1 MDKIK
6 KMEEKITKE
15 ILIAKDELLTNYG
28 VELESFNFEFE
39 PRYKKLIENL
49 DNSKKIYFDPGRV
62 GFALFI
68 PSIEDKQR
76 DFVVYFAIALQKS
89 VVTTAPKTDN
99 SKEEFPYLLISV
111 PASLSLSEED
121 VYSHL
126 LPNDS
131 FLLEKGHI
139 TFRFNPLVRYKEFII
154 WVGRRNDG

>member
-6 KMEEKITKE
+6 KVEERINKE
-15 ILIAKDELLTNYG
+15 ILLTKDELLTNYG
-28 VELESFNFEFE
+28 VELESFKFEFE
-39 PRYKKLIENL
+39 PRYKNLIENL

-89 VVTTAPKTDN
+89 IITTAPKSGD
-99 SKEEFPYLLISV
+99 SKEEFPYLLISI
-111 PASLSLSEED
+111 PASLSLSKED

-126 LPNDS
+126 LPSDS
-131 FLLEKGHI
+131 FLLENGYI

-154 WVGRRNDG
+154 